1 MSNWLRQL
9 AVGEQ
14 GQDVVEYS
22 LLVAFVA
29 VVSAALFL
37 LSSKDISGIWGVTNN
52 NLTEAGRKA
61 G

>member
-1 MSNWLRQL
+1 MCNWLHGL
-9 AVGEQ
+9 AAGER

-37 LSSKDISGIWGVTNN
+37 LSSNCLVGIWGVTDN
-52 NLTEAGRKA
+52 NLTDARAKA